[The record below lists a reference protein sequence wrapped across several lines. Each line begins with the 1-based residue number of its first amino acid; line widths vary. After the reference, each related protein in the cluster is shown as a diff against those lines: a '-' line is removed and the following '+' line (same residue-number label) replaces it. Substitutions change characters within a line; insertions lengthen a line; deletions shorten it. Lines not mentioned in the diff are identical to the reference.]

1 MKRHFSALLWLA
13 WMLLQPHAAVGATPT
28 DAQIDRLFAAW
39 TRPGTPGAMLTVVRD
54 GAVIFNR
61 GYGLANLEHAVPIT
75 PSTPFH
81 VASLS
86 KQFTAFAIHLLAQE
100 GKLQLDDP
108 VRQHL
113 PELALQGPPI
123 TLRHL
128 LHHTSGLRDQWT
140 LLRLAGLRLDD
151 HLTQGDVLALLG
163 QQRELNFEPGSEEL
177 YSNSGYTLLGLVV
190 QRVSG
195 QSLADFARERIFLPL
210 GMTGTR
216 FQSHY
221 GDLAPGRATSY
232 ERMRDRYRA
241 VALSTST
248 TGATNLLTTA
258 EDLVRWDRNFTDAR
272 VGGPSL
278 LLNLQAR
285 TTLTSG
291 RETAYASG
299 LLTGQHRGQPVVEHG
314 GVDAG
319 FRAHL
324 LRLPTRRLTV
334 ILLGNTSELRTAE
347 LARRVADLYLEGEAD
362 VEPPPAPVPELS
374 LDAAALAPYLG
385 VWEVRPGT
393 VMRFTAQGHT
403 LRVQATA
410 QPAFALAAT
419 APDRFVTR
427 AFPASVTFA
436 APDASGRSRTA
447 TWRQGGR
454 ELPLRR
460 LEPAAPDAEALQR
473 CAGDFYSEELR
484 TLYRLSVRD
493 GTLRLRY
500 PRGEVALTPL
510 APDLFDAPAPLGSVR
525 FQRSPAGSC
534 DGFAVTAARVRG
546 LRFVRVSLAPV
557 R

>member
-1 MKRHFSALLWLA
+1 MKRHLTALLWLA
-13 WMLLQPHAAVGATPT
+13 CVLLQPPTAVGATPS
-28 DAQIDRLFAAW
+28 DAQIDRLFATW
-39 TRPGTPGAMLTVVRD
+39 TAPGSPGAALTVVRD
-54 GAVIFNR
+54 GAVVFSR
-61 GYGLANLEHAVPIT
+61 GYGLAHLEHAVPIT
-75 PSTPFH
+75 PSTTFH

-108 VRQHL
+108 VRRHV
-113 PELALQGPPI
+113 PELTLQGPPI

-151 HLTQGDVLALLG
+151 NLTQADVLALLG

-210 GMTGTR
+210 GMTSTR
-216 FQSHY
+216 FQTHY
-221 GDLAPGRATSY
+221 GDLVPGRAASY
-232 ERMRDRYRA
+232 ERVRDRYRG
-241 VALSTST
+241 VALSYST

-258 EDLVRWDRNFTDAR
+258 EDLVRWDRNFNDAR

-278 LLNLQAR
+278 LVNLQAR
-285 TTLTSG
+285 STLTGG
-291 RETAYASG
+291 RESAYASG
-299 LLTGQHRGQPVVEHG
+299 LLTGHYRGQPVVEHG

-334 ILLGNTSELRTAE
+334 ILLGNTAELQTGE
-347 LARRVADLYLEGEAD
+347 LARRVADLYLEGESG
-362 VEPPPAPVPELS
+362 VEPLPVPVPELS
-374 LDAAALAPYLG
+374 LDAAALAPYVG
-385 VWEVRPGT
+385 VWEVRPGF
-393 VMRFTAQGHT
+393 VMRFTVQGHT

-410 QPAFALAAT
+410 QPPYALAAT

-436 APDASGRSRTA
+436 APDASGLSGTA

-460 LEPAAPDAEALQR
+460 LAPAAPDAEALQR
-473 CAGDFYSEELR
+473 CAGDFYSDELR

-493 GTLRLRY
+493 GTLRVRY
-500 PRGEVALTPL
+500 PRGEVPLTPL
-510 APDLFDAPAPLGSVR
+510 APDLFEAPSPLGSVW
-525 FQRSPAGSC
+525 FQRGPAGGC